1 MHVLLESLTILNI
14 SFTDET
20 VAKPAYELIMA
31 TSVQVE
37 TETLGKELTEAVQ
50 VLWRD
55 EAVQVLWRDEGVQK
69 AFTRKNELQLNDSG
83 GSLFSLS
90 LSLSL
95 FLSVPRSPSGTSAD
109 CLD

>member
-55 EAVQVLWRDEGVQK
+55 EGVQK

-95 FLSVPRSPSGTSAD
+95 SFSLSLALRQVHLRTA
-109 CLD
+109 

>member
-1 MHVLLESLTILNI
+1 
-14 SFTDET
+14 

-37 TETLGKELTEAVQ
+37 TETLGKELT
-50 VLWRD
+50 

>member
-55 EAVQVLWRDEGVQK
+55 EGVQK

-95 FLSVPRSPSGTSAD
+95 SLCPSLSVRYICGLPRLKR
-109 CLD
+109 CN

>member
-37 TETLGKELTEAVQ
+37 TETLGKELT
-50 VLWRD
+50 

>member
-55 EAVQVLWRDEGVQK
+55 EGVQK

-95 FLSVPRSPSGTSAD
+95 ALRQVHLGTA
-109 CLD
+109 